1 MLQHSV
7 GVYPV
12 LAASHSPG
20 VGQGAEWEQFEAG
33 AIERECHVHSFSGW
47 GWG

>member
-20 VGQGAEWEQFEAG
+20 VGQGAEQFEAG